1 MIKGIYFFTIVWT
14 LVMSGIWGF
23 AKMSNSDKWTGFKI
37 ALYGALTAALATFIV
52 VGIVVLF

>member
-1 MIKGIYFFTIVWT
+1 MIKGVYFFTIVWV

-23 AKMSNSDKWTGFKI
+23 TQLSGNDKWTGFKI
-37 ALYGALTAALATFIV
+37 ALYGALTAALATMIV